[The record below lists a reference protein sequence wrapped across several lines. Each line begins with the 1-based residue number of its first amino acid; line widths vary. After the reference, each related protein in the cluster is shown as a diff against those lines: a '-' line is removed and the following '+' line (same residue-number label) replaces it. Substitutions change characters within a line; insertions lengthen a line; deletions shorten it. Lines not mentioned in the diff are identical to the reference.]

1 LYHKSL
7 SEEKELTNSTT
18 IRSKPDRAV
27 ADYKKQVLQLLE
39 YSHVLHNLQRGV

>member
-27 ADYKKQVLQLLE
+27 ACRL
-39 YSHVLHNLQRGV
+39 